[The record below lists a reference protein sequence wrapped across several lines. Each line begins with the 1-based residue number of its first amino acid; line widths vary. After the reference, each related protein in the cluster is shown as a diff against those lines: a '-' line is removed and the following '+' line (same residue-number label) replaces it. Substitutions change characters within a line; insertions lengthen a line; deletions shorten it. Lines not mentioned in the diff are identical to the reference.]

1 MANINNLE
9 ITFQVVFFCEG
20 EKVLNKKRKLLA
32 ILLVI
37 VLVLPIPSKASEIQ
51 SYQNPSY
58 EETARKLEVI
68 ARSKNI
74 PSVILKAVAFVET
87 GWRQF
92 DKNGNVVTN
101 PYGPRPGLGI
111 MQVTS
116 YNSSDTELVK
126 KLKYDIDFNIAYGAD
141 ILNAKWDFAPKIGNG
156 DRNILENWYYAL
168 WAYNGWVPYN
178 NPNNAAAA
186 GRVAYQDKILSVIG
200 REYLAGVVTPVQ
212 ITPISRELFPFGT
225 LPSRSLTWETPEPY
239 NIGDLRIGSVD
250 DASRG
255 DVQGTFTRRAGN
267 DRIDTVNRIALTGW
281 PYGTETVIITRADD
295 FPDALAGVP
304 LAKRYAA
311 PILITNPGELDLGV
325 IETLNNLKPTTA
337 IILGGEGA
345 ISQNVETQLRET
357 LHWTED
363 IQRIAGQDRFETAAL
378 IAQQFPKEG
387 IIAIATGMDFPDA
400 LSMASAAAS
409 ADMPLLLTAKDK
421 VPDITIQAMQEL
433 QPRGIYLAGGENSI
447 SPQVVEQL
455 SQISG
460 IAIEGIIRLH
470 GNSRYE
476 TSVKIAEKFYPE
488 AGGIYLATGQDFT
501 DPLAA
506 GALAASKNGSLI
518 LIPPG
523 GFAIGSSIE
532 NYLIK
537 QPQSTDLTVVG
548 GRNTINENT
557 ILQIKYLLRHI

>member
-1 MANINNLE
+1 M
-9 ITFQVVFFCEG
+9 
-20 EKVLNKKRKLLA
+20 KLLVV
-32 ILLVI
+32 LLLI
-37 VLVLPIPSKASEIQ
+37 VVMLPIPSQASETQ

-58 EETARKLEVI
+58 EETARKLEII
-68 ARSKNI
+68 AKSKNI
-74 PSVILKAVAFVET
+74 PSVILKAVAFVES

-116 YNSSDTELVK
+116 YDSSNTELVK
-126 KLKYDIDFNIAYGAD
+126 KLRYDIDFNISYGAD
-141 ILNAKWDFAPKIGNG
+141 ILNAKWDFAPKIGNA

-186 GRVAYQDKILSVIG
+186 GRVAYQDKIISVIG
-200 REYLAGVVTPVQ
+200 REYLSGVVTPVQ
-212 ITPISRELFPFGT
+212 ITPIPKNLFPFGT
-225 LPSRSLTWETPEPY
+225 LPKRNHAWETPEPY
-239 NIGDLRIGSVD
+239 NLGDLRVGGG
-250 DASRG
+250 DASSRG
-255 DVQGTFTRRAGN
+255 DGQGTVNRIAGN
-267 DRIDTVNRIALTGW
+267 DRIDTVNQIALTGW
-281 PYGTETVIITRADD
+281 PHGTETVIITRSDD

-304 LAKRYAA
+304 LAKKYAA
-311 PILITNPGELDLGV
+311 PILITNPNELDSGV
-325 IETLNNLKPTTA
+325 IEALNTLKPTTA

-345 ISQNVETQLRET
+345 ISQTVETQLRET

-387 IIAIATGMDFPDA
+387 IVAVATGMDFPDA

-409 ADMPLLLTAKDK
+409 ANIPLLLTSKDK
-421 VPDITIQAMQEL
+421 VPEITIQTLQEL
-433 QPRGIYLAGGENSI
+433 QPKGIYLAGGENSI

-455 SQISG
+455 SQVSG
-460 IAIEGIIRLH
+460 IAAESIIRLH

-488 AGGIYLATGQDFT
+488 AGGIYIATGQDFT

-506 GALAASKNGSLI
+506 GALAATKNGSL
-518 LIPPG
+518 LLVPPG
-523 GFAIGSSIE
+523 GFSIGSPIE

-537 QPQSTDLTVVG
+537 QPQATDVTIVG
-548 GRNTINENT
+548 GLNAINDHT